1 MQLETNADNTQ
12 ARPKKTVYPH
22 ALKTSHESSSLLGKS
37 GKKQRKKQDKKR
49 MPMPNNN
56 TPLPGFPDIVF
67 SGFDENPEPS
77 QQQQTPQPGGNQQFT
92 VLTEE
97 ELRRH
102 EEEERERAADR
113 AWFAQLVKGFKGQQQ
128 GESGLDPSTYA
139 TRTITEKMGYMRD
152 PNDGVVAAL
161 VETMDD
167 GSDPTVSQKQPHQQR
182 KPNPSLN
189 MENWVEFTEEMEKQ
203 SSWQADLPADAPY
216 LRGGGCIVPQETEE
230 SREKQ
235 AREEREAMCMVMQ
248 DKTTTDELTE
258 RMKALSVQVHATP
271 RVVQELRDYLLGM
284 ELKVSELTQAWVDKY
299 LSQNEECATRE
310 ELLVILQECCQH

>member
-1 MQLETNADNTQ
+1 MLLETNPDDTQ

-22 ALKTSHESSSLLGKS
+22 ALKTSKESSSPLGKS
-37 GKKQRKKQDKKR
+37 GKKQRKKHDKKR

-56 TPLPGFPDIVF
+56 APLSGFPNIVF
-67 SGFDENPEPS
+67 SGFDENPELS
-77 QQQQTPQPGGNQQFT
+77 QQQQAPQPGDNQQFAI
-92 VLTEE
+92 LTDE
-97 ELRRH
+97 ELRQH

-113 AWFAQLVKGFKGQQQ
+113 AWFAQLVKGFKGQQ
-128 GESGLDPSTYA
+128 SGADPSTYA
-139 TRTITEKMGYMRD
+139 TRTITEKMGYLRD
-152 PNDGVVAAL
+152 PNEGVVAAL

-167 GSDPTVSQKQPHQQR
+167 SGDPVVSEKQTQQQR

-216 LRGGGCIVPQETEE
+216 LRGGGCIVPQDTEE

-235 AREEREAMCMVMQ
+235 AREEREAMCVAMQ

-271 RVVQELRDYLLGM
+271 RVIQELRDYLLGM

-299 LSQNEECATRE
+299 LSQNEECATHD